1 LTCRA
6 YTFSSPG
13 SCSTDASNL
22 PVTSSTWLKDVLM
35 GLMEKMVRQCR
46 KPKGFLGRFVG
57 IGMNTGHS
65 KLRRWGL
72 SHISIN
78 PDAYI
83 LDVGCGGGKAV
94 RELAQISSNGKVCGI
109 DYSEEMVK
117 LARKINKKF
126 VENGHVEIMHCSVS
140 SLPFPD
146 GTFNLVTAFET
157 YYFWQNL
164 IDDLKEIK
172 RVLKPDGTLLITN
185 EVYKHEKFEK
195 RNLKWAEW
203 GDMMLHAPEEYRE
216 FLTEAG
222 YLDVAI
228 FDIPEKN
235 WITALAKKG

>member
-1 LTCRA
+1 
-6 YTFSSPG
+6 
-13 SCSTDASNL
+13 
-22 PVTSSTWLKDVLM
+22 
-35 GLMEKMVRQCR
+35 MEKMVGQCR
-46 KPKGFLGRFVG
+46 KPAGLFGRFVG
-57 IGMNTGHS
+57 MGMNTGHG

-78 PDAYI
+78 LDAFI

-94 RELAQISSNGKVCGI
+94 QELARISLTGKVCGI
-109 DYSEEMVK
+109 DYSEEMVR

-126 VENGHVEIMHCSVS
+126 VENGHVGILHGSVS

-146 GTFNLVTAFET
+146 GMFDLVTAFET
-157 YYFWQNL
+157 YYFWPNL
-164 IDDLKEIK
+164 IDDLKETK
-172 RVLKPDGTLLITN
+172 RVLKPGGTLLIAN

-195 RNLKWAEW
+195 RNLRWAKW
-203 GDMMLHAPEEYRE
+203 GDMMLHTPEEYRE

-222 YLDVAI
+222 YSDVMI

>member
-1 LTCRA
+1 VDGVDTPPLNRSVIGHKVR
-6 YTFSSPG
+6 F
-13 SCSTDASNL
+13 
-22 PVTSSTWLKDVLM
+22 M
-35 GLMEKMVRQCR
+35 GFMEKMVGQCR
-46 KPKGFLGRFVG
+46 KPAGLFGRFVG
-57 IGMNTGHS
+57 MGMNTGHG

-78 PDAYI
+78 LDAFI

-94 RELAQISSNGKVCGI
+94 QELARISLTGKVCGI
-109 DYSEEMVK
+109 DYSEEMVR

-126 VENGHVEIMHCSVS
+126 VENGHVGILHGSVS

-146 GTFNLVTAFET
+146 GMFDLVTAFET
-157 YYFWQNL
+157 YYFWPNL
-164 IDDLKEIK
+164 IDDLKETK
-172 RVLKPDGTLLITN
+172 RVLKPGGTLLIAN

-195 RNLKWAEW
+195 RNLRWAKW
-203 GDMMLHAPEEYRE
+203 GDMMLHTPEEYRE

-222 YLDVAI
+222 YSDVMI